1 MLLVLPRNSA
11 PDYSI
16 CLSNSTAH
24 LILSH
29 RSEFRCWK
37 AATTQTR
44 HASSCVMTHA
54 LQHYN
59 VQNLRS
65 GWRREVGCEMFPKP
79 CLQAAYSVCQQLCSA
94 LQGTRVS
101 PTREPDKISI
111 RTKGPASPQ
120 PPLPPLVLQ
129 AWPARL
135 RGAEAQDASAVLR
148 VEGRT
153 D

>member
-1 MLLVLPRNSA
+1 MLLVLPRHSA

-16 CLSNSTAH
+16 CLSDSTAH

-79 CLQAAYSVCQQLCSA
+79 CLQAAYSACQQLCSA
-94 LQGTRVS
+94 LQGTRMS
-101 PTREPDKISI
+101 PTREPDKNQHQNKRPSLS
-111 RTKGPASPQ
+111 TA
-120 PPLPPLVLQ
+120 
-129 AWPARL
+129 
-135 RGAEAQDASAVLR
+135 ASASAPLR
-148 VEGRT
+148 SAGPDYKAQRCRGTGCTCSVEG
-153 D
+153 